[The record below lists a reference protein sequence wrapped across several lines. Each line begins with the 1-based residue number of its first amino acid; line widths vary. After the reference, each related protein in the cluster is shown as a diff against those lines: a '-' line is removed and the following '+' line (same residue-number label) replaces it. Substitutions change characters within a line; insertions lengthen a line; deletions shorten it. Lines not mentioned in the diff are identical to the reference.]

1 MYDDDDVDDVY
12 DDYDDDDDEK
22 AWIVIEQPK
31 LKIATVCGR
40 YRGDLSVDIDDNTR
54 YTADTKIQTSKY
66 FGRLKICKFEIMWHT
81 LSQKSFGLQDLDY
94 SCEVFHMYTNIWR

>member
-1 MYDDDDVDDVY
+1 MYDDDDDDDVY

-22 AWIVIEQPK
+22 AWIVIERPK
-31 LKIATVCGR
+31 LKIATVCRR

-54 YTADTKIQTSKY
+54 YTADKKIQTSKY

-81 LSQKSFGLQDLDY
+81 LSQKKFWVAGFRLQL
-94 SCEVFHMYTNIWR
+94 